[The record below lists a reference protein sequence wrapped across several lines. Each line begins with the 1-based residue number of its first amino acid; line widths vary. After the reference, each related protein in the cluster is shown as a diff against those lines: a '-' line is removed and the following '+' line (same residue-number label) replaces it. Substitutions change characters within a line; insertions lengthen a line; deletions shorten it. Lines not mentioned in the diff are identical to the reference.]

1 MTFGGIRASAADG
14 RNAGSK
20 DDTALIQLVAGSLQR
35 SSKLLGVRF
44 PQTAV
49 VLVINCIDNV
59 DFVRELYNFL
69 TNTERFKCLLYVW
82 QKGEIT
88 DRSTFLKRVD
98 FPAIVYW
105 NIDELLKNVSKLA
118 NILAVV
124 SSDWR
129 PILNSQTVQQVVN
142 CMDILNNF
150 YLNTTSKRY
159 NLPLIYKEVGTDGFE
174 VTVQETVVDWVR
186 RITKKAGD
194 KGLVLT
200 SSSME
205 KDDFFAIVNGEQPLA
220 RQPARQSARLR
231 ALPQPELPLAP
242 HPMLQIFQST
252 YNLTRQEVL
261 ERMQSLGYKLAH
273 ASGSRAQ
280 CLFFAVNNALVDKE
294 ENDPDKANKL
304 VNRVIAFQKQNLE
317 HYGRQISTGR
327 KDSNGRDIYVY
338 EPFDKLK
345 GYGQTEEIRAI
356 CEILQIEIF
365 VYATHPEYNR
375 GMYADAYSFA
385 PTKQQPTKTIYLIN
399 NNPIHFDSFIKI

>member
-1 MTFGGIRASAADG
+1 MVSFGGLQASAEDERSAN
-14 RNAGSK
+14 NA
-20 DDTALIQLVAGSLQR
+20 DDTSLIQLVAGSLRR
-35 SSKLLGVRF
+35 SSKLLGVTF
-44 PQTAV
+44 PKTVV

-82 QKGEIT
+82 QTTDKT
-88 DRSTFLKRVD
+88 DRSTFLMGVD

-105 NIDELLKNVSKLA
+105 NIDELSKNVSKLG
-118 NILAVV
+118 NIIAVT

-129 PILNSQTVQQVVN
+129 PHLNSQILQKVVN

-159 NLPLIYKEVGTDGFE
+159 NLPLIYKEFSDGHE
-174 VTVQETVVDWVR
+174 IAIQETVVDWVR

-194 KGLVLT
+194 KGLVLN

-205 KDDFFAIVNGEQPLA
+205 KDDFMDIIDGKQPLA
-220 RQPARQSARLR
+220 RQSARPR
-231 ALPQPELPLAP
+231 ALPQPDLPFAP
-242 HPMLQIFQST
+242 HPMLQMFQST

-261 ERMQSLGYKLAH
+261 KRMQSLGYKLAH

-294 ENDPDKANKL
+294 ENDSDKANKL
-304 VNRVIAFQKQNLE
+304 VNRVIAFQQQNLE

-327 KDSNGRDIYVY
+327 KDSNGLDIYVY

-365 VYATHPEYNR
+365 VFATHPEYNQ
-375 GMYADAYSFA
+375 GLYADAYSFA

-399 NNPIHFDSFIKI
+399 NNPTHFDSFIKI